1 MKIFLNPGHSLKYDP
16 GAIGASG
23 TKECEINAKIAKAT
37 AERLQA
43 AGHTV
48 IVYQQQKRLADVAE
62 MANASGASLFVSI
75 HCNSAV
81 NKQANGTETWHYTG
95 CPVGKKFA
103 TKIQLEIIKAI
114 GTRDRG
120 TKSSRSL
127 YVLRKTIMPAVL
139 CEVAFISNKDE
150 CAMLSQGEYQKK
162 IGEAIAKGIIEA
174 LKK

>member
-16 GAIGASG
+16 GAIGANG

-43 AGHTV
+43 AGHDV

-114 GTRDRG
+114 GTRNRG
-120 TKSSRSL
+120 VKNSRSL
-127 YVLRKTIMPAVL
+127 YVLRKTTMPAVL
-139 CEVAFISNKDE
+139 VETGFLSNPAEEKLLNAKTAE
-150 CAMLSQGEYQKK
+150 
-162 IGEAIAKGIIEA
+162 IGEAIAKGIISA
-174 LKK
+174 M

>member
-16 GAIGASG
+16 GAIGANG
-23 TKECEINAKIAKAT
+23 TKECEINAKIAKVT
-37 AERLQA
+37 AERLRK
-43 AGHTV
+43 AGHDV

-81 NKQANGTETWHYTG
+81 NKQAKGSETWYYTG
-95 CPVGKKFA
+95 STKGAKFA

-114 GTRDRG
+114 NTRDRG
-120 TKSSRSL
+120 VKSSRTL
-127 YVLRKTIMPAVL
+127 YILRKTVMPAVL

-162 IGEAIAKGIIEA
+162 IGEAIANGILA
-174 LKK
+174 AM